1 VFRSRALVW
10 PSPQKLCEGGI
21 FWEENKKEKRIR
33 RKKIWGQTAA
43 ANCRNLLTSRA
54 RERNLSSTSSIELA
68 HESWHLTIFFAPLS
82 IDRRILYL
90 WDILLITT
98 GVKTFDFLGSAE
110 HDPIEFEVASE
121 TIGP

>member
-1 VFRSRALVW
+1 MNYLGAATTTTSCCLFREEFTQRNVFRSRALVW

-43 ANCRNLLTSRA
+43 ANCRNFDALTSRA

-68 HESWHLTIFFAPLS
+68 HESLALDNYLLLQYP

-90 WDILLITT
+90 WDI
-98 GVKTFDFLGSAE
+98 FF
-110 HDPIEFEVASE
+110 
-121 TIGP
+121 

>member
-1 VFRSRALVW
+1 MGTN
-10 PSPQKLCEGGI
+10 CCC
-21 FWEENKKEKRIR
+21 
-33 RKKIWGQTAA
+33 
-43 ANCRNLLTSRA
+43 NCRNFDALTSRA

-68 HESWHLTIFFAPLS
+68 HESLALDNYFLLHYP